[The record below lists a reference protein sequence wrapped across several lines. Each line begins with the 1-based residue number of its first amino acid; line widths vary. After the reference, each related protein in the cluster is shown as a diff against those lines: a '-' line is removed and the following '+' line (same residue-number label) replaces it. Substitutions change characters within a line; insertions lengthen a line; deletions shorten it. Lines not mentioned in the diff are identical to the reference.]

1 MKELEALMIWIDA
14 VTTSRPKISLQ
25 RDFADGSLMAQVIY
39 HYLPKGLK
47 AIVQPHNYPITN

>member
-14 VTTSRPKISLQ
+14 VKTSRPKRSLQ

-39 HYLPKGLK
+39 YYLPKGLK
-47 AIVQPHNYPITN
+47 AIV